1 MTQPDAIKW
10 LFINDEGE
18 LRSGWRVL
26 AFIVIFIL
34 ASFFITALVVAVGRF
49 VPEFGRYLERPVGSE
64 AATSHLL
71 INSSLDRLI
80 ALAAAI
86 ISTAIAARTLERR
99 SFASAGFKLHRGWLK
114 DFALGSVWG
123 AATLA
128 FAVLIAAGAGATFF
142 RDQQTSP
149 EGVAGGFFFLFFF
162 FLVAG
167 AFEELMF
174 RGFIFQALAH
184 NLGPV
189 AAIALTSIPFGLVHL
204 SNPSAASFS
213 TINTILAGVWLGIAY
228 LLTRSL
234 WLATALHYS
243 WNFAIVFIFGLPV
256 SGINDFERLAML
268 DGEPAPPDW
277 LSGGSYG
284 PEGGAA
290 VTLALIVST
299 LLLWK
304 AGIFKP
310 STEMLEAIK
319 HGPPDLPR
327 ASQPGEEI
335 VSPRPREP

>member
-1 MTQPDAIKW
+1 MVQPDGIKW
-10 LFINDEGE
+10 YFINDEGE

-26 AFIVIFIL
+26 AFVFIFLL
-34 ASFFITALVVAVGRF
+34 ASFLITAVVVVIGRF
-49 VPEFGRYLERPVGSE
+49 IPDLGRYLERPATAE
-64 AATSHLL
+64 AVTPHLL

-80 ALAAAI
+80 ALTAAI
-86 ISTAIAARTLERR
+86 IATAIAARTLEHR
-99 SFASAGFKLHRGWLK
+99 SFASAGFRAHRGCIR
-114 DFALGSVWG
+114 DFALGSAWG

-128 FAVLIAAGAGATFF
+128 FAVLVAAGAGATFF
-142 RDQQTSP
+142 REQQSSA
-149 EGVAGGFFFLFFF
+149 EGVMGGFLFLFFF

-167 AFEELMF
+167 AFEELLF
-174 RGFIFQALAH
+174 RGFIFQALNH

-189 AAIALTSIPFGLVHL
+189 AAIALTSVPFGLIHL
-204 SNPSAASFS
+204 GNPDAAVFS
-213 TINTILAGVWLGIAY
+213 TLNTILAGVWLGVAY

-234 WLATALHYS
+234 WLATALHYA

-299 LLLWK
+299 LLIWK
-304 AGIFKP
+304 SGLFKP
-310 STEMLEAIK
+310 SPEMLEAIK
-319 HGPPDLPR
+319 HGPPDFAP
-327 ASQPGEEI
+327 ANQPVEEI
-335 VSPRPREP
+335 IRPRPREQ

>member
-1 MTQPDAIKW
+1 MTQPDGIKW
-10 LFINDEGE
+10 SFINDEGE

-26 AFIVIFIL
+26 AFVVMFIL
-34 ASFFITALVVAVGRF
+34 ASFFITAVVVVIGRF
-49 VPEFGRYLERPVGSE
+49 IPEIGRYLDRPVGSE
-64 AATSHLL
+64 TATSHLL

-80 ALAAAI
+80 ALISAI
-86 ISTAIAARTLERR
+86 IATAIAARTLEHR
-99 SFASAGFKLHRGWLK
+99 SFASVGFKLHKGWVR
-114 DFALGSVWG
+114 DFALGSAWG

-128 FAVLIAAGAGATFF
+128 FAVLVAAGAGATFF
-142 RDQQTSP
+142 REQQTSP
-149 EGVAGGFFFLFFF
+149 EAVAGGFLFLFFF

-167 AFEELMF
+167 AFEELLF
-174 RGFIFQALAH
+174 RGFIFQAFDH
-184 NLGPV
+184 NLGPL

-204 SNPSAASFS
+204 GNPAAAGFS
-213 TINTILAGVWLGIAY
+213 TVNTVLAGVWLGVAY

-234 WLATALHYS
+234 WLATALHYA

-290 VTLALIVST
+290 VTLALIIST

-304 AGIFKP
+304 TGIFRP
-310 STEMLEAIK
+310 SPEMLEAIK
-319 HGPPDLPR
+319 HGPADRAL
-327 ASQPGEEI
+327 ASQPAEEI
-335 VSPRPREP
+335 IPPQPRDR